1 MVLLP
6 TEPYP
11 FKERHVA
18 ELSAAIPG
26 AAVRIVD
33 GADLLWWG
41 VRTPAALERLRDALV
56 SPTSTPR

>member
-1 MVLLP
+1 MLLP

-18 ELSAAIPG
+18 EIAAAVPG
-26 AAVRIVD
+26 ADVRIVD

-41 VRTPAALERLRDALV
+41 VRTPAALRRLADAV
-56 SPTSTPR
+56 GGSARP